1 MVLYPKGLGV
11 AQVSLLRIFPSVE
24 CGLGIFIGHPL
35 PRRFGSPAGTRWR
48 IVKAL
53 KQPMPCGVVC
63 ALERALELLREP
75 QNKMLS
81 QAD

>member
-1 MVLYPKGLGV
+1 M
-11 AQVSLLRIFPSVE
+11 AQVSLLRIFPPVE

-35 PRRFGSPAGTRWR
+35 PRRFGSPAGTHFERRR

-63 ALERALELLREP
+63 ALERALELFREP